1 MINNC
6 LNEKNTVYAN
16 EMQVRDWLHV
26 YDQCSTIDTVL
37 HKGGIGE
44 AYNIGSNNEKVNIEI
59 VRLIIETLGKSEN
72 LIQYVKDRP
81 GHDEATE
88 KVLSSKKG
96 IFSHSLWELYLF
108 CDIIIVSNSSRW
120 IL

>member
-1 MINNC
+1 M
-6 LNEKNTVYAN
+6 LGFDSFETAEKTICRIEVFHRIRKG
-16 EMQVRDWLHV
+16 QV
-26 YDQCSTIDTVL
+26 
-37 HKGGIGE
+37 E
-44 AYNIGSNNEKVNIEI
+44 EI
-59 VRLIIETLGKSEN
+59 
-72 LIQYVKDRP
+72 
-81 GHDEATE
+81 EATE